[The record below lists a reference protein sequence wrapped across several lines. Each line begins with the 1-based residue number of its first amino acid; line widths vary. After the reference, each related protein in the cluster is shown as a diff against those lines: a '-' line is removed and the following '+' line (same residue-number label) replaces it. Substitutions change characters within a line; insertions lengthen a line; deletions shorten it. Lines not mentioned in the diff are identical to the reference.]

1 MVRSDQSAAEF
12 VRLHKAFVLHFG
24 AATAMAW
31 LTSLYASFYAPWV
44 RNLAFL
50 IDPSSYKVES
60 TWAYLFG
67 FPLLMTV
74 AWVMVVV
81 ARDML
86 FASRVRGYLVAE
98 FAVAG
103 AVGFLM
109 FYLAVDRA
117 IAALRLAI

>member
-1 MVRSDQSAAEF
+1 MVRTDQTAAEF
-12 VRLHKAFVLHFG
+12 VRLHKAFILHFG
-24 AATAMAW
+24 AATVLAW
-31 LTSLYASFYAPWV
+31 ATALYAGFHAPWV

-60 TWAYLFG
+60 TWSYLFG

-74 AWVMVVV
+74 AWVAVLL

-86 FASRVRGYLVAE
+86 FATRLRGHLVAE

-109 FYLAVDRA
+109 FYLAIDRA
-117 IAALRLAI
+117 VAALRLAF

>member
-1 MVRSDQSAAEF
+1 MVRTDQSASEF
-12 VRLHKAFVLHFG
+12 LRLHKAFILHFG
-24 AATAMAW
+24 AATVLAW
-31 LTSLYASFYAPWV
+31 LTSLYASFHAPWV

-60 TWAYLFG
+60 TWTYLFG

-74 AWVMVVV
+74 AWVAVLL

-86 FASRVRGYLVAE
+86 FATRLRGHLIAE

-117 IAALRLAI
+117 VAALRLAF

>member
-1 MVRSDQSAAEF
+1 MVRTDRSAADF
-12 VRLHKAFVLHFG
+12 IRLHKAFVLHFG
-24 AATAMAW
+24 AATVLAW

-74 AWVMVVV
+74 AWVCVLLT
-81 ARDML
+81 RDML
-86 FASRVRGYLVAE
+86 FASRMRGHVVAE
-98 FAVAG
+98 FAIAG
-103 AVGFLM
+103 AVAFLM
-109 FYLAVDRA
+109 FYLAIDRA
-117 IAALRLAI
+117 VAALRLAF